1 MTRGAARAAVRRRRP
16 ARGAGRATIRG
27 AARAAAAGLLV
38 TIAAPA
44 AGQPPPPDAM
54 VQVRP
59 ADETGGSAPLLGF
72 VAGADGH
79 VVAQIVAGDA
89 GHVVGADFAVRLAGG
104 VEHVVAE
111 GVAYDDASG
120 LGLLRLTTDPP
131 PAPYPF
137 ARDPAETGRAVFGVT
152 VDADTGE
159 AVVRSGSI
167 SRIIEPASSSDP
179 ADPATIRHNALAG
192 ERRHGAPL
200 FNNCGQVV
208 GVIVERAAETPGSA
222 RAAPAEWLVETFGDD
237 GLAPVR
243 VEEVCL
249 SDAEQVAASE
259 QARVEAEEQTAAAQA
274 AAEEAEAARAA
285 AQEQAE
291 AERAAAEE
299 QTAAAQAAAEEA
311 EAERAAAELQV
322 AEAEQV
328 RLELEARADEAWR
341 NQAAA
346 EQARAAAAA
355 DAAAAAERAEAAER
369 DRQATRRY
377 AAWAAAAGGA
387 SSALLLGLWLAARRS
402 RARAARAGRAAA
414 AEASAARTA
423 MAARAAAE
431 QEAAAVPDVVLTG
444 TDPEGRPVSL
454 RVPGRVVAGRSG
466 AVVGRSP
473 FDGEVVLNHPEVS
486 RRHFRL
492 FRADGT
498 LMVEDLGSMNGTA
511 LDGVPLVAGAG
522 QPLAAGARLRVGQIE
537 FTMRT
542 PAGDGGE
549 GDGS

>member
-1 MTRGAARAAVRRRRP
+1 MT
-16 ARGAGRATIRG
+16 

-38 TIAAPA
+38 ALAAPA
-44 AGQPPPPDAM
+44 AGQPATDAM
-54 VQVRP
+54 VEVRR
-59 ADETGGSAPLLGF
+59 AGEESVGGAFLLGF
-72 VAGADGH
+72 VADADGH
-79 VVAQIVAGDA
+79 VVAHIVAGDA
-89 GHVVGADFAVRLAGG
+89 GRVVGADFSARLAGG
-104 VEHVVAE
+104 AELVAE

-120 LGLLRLTTDPP
+120 LGLLRLRLNTDPP
-131 PAPYPF
+131 PALYPF
-137 ARDPAETGRAVFGVT
+137 ARDPAETGRAVYGVT
-152 VDADTGE
+152 VDAETGE
-159 AVVRSGSI
+159 AVVRRGSI
-167 SRIIEPASSSDP
+167 SRIETAAAPGP

-208 GVIVERAAETPGSA
+208 GVIVERAADPPGSA
-222 RAAPAEWLVETFGDD
+222 LAAPAEWLVATFGGD

-249 SDAEQVAASE
+249 SAIEQVAAAE
-259 QARVEAEEQTAAAQA
+259 QARVEAEQA
-274 AAEEAEAARAA
+274 RVAAEQARVAAEAARAEA
-285 AQEQAE
+285 AEQAE
-291 AERAAAEE
+291 ADRAAAQEE
-299 QTAAAQAAAEEA
+299 AAARVAAEADRDAAQAAQEEAAARVAPAEERARAA
-311 EAERAAAELQV
+311 EERVAEVEQARRDEVEQARSAAAEST
-322 AEAEQV
+322 A
-328 RLELEARADEAWR
+328 
-341 NQAAA
+341 
-346 EQARAAAAA
+346 
-355 DAAAAAERAEAAER
+355 AAER

-377 AAWAAAAGGA
+377 AAWAAAGGA

-444 TDPEGRPVSL
+444 TDPAGQSISL

-492 FRADGT
+492 FRAGGA
-498 LMVEDLGSMNGTA
+498 LMVDDLGSMNGTA
-511 LDGVPLVAGAG
+511 LDGAPLVAGAA
-522 QPLAAGARLRVGQIE
+522 QPIAAGARLRVGQIE

-549 GDGS
+549 GDEP

>member
-1 MTRGAARAAVRRRRP
+1 MT
-16 ARGAGRATIRG
+16 

-38 TIAAPA
+38 ALAAPA
-44 AGQPPPPDAM
+44 AGQQPATDAM
-54 VQVRP
+54 VEVRR
-59 ADETGGSAPLLGF
+59 AGEESVGRAFLLGF
-72 VAGADGH
+72 VADADGH
-79 VVAQIVAGDA
+79 VVAHIVAGDA
-89 GHVVGADFAVRLAGG
+89 GRVVGADFSARLAGG
-104 VEHVVAE
+104 AELVAE

-120 LGLLRLTTDPP
+120 LGLLRLRLNTDPP

-137 ARDPAETGRAVFGVT
+137 ARDPAETGRAVYGVT
-152 VDADTGE
+152 VDADTRE
-159 AVVRSGSI
+159 AVVGRGSI
-167 SRIIEPASSSDP
+167 SRIETAAAPGP

-200 FNNCGQVV
+200 FNNCGQVA
-208 GVIVERAAETPGSA
+208 GVIVERATEPPGSA
-222 RAAPAEWLVETFGDD
+222 LAAPAEWLVATFGDA

-249 SDAEQVAASE
+249 SAIEQV
-259 QARVEAEEQTAAAQA
+259 
-274 AAEEAEAARAA
+274 
-285 AQEQAE
+285 
-291 AERAAAEE
+291 
-299 QTAAAQAAAEEA
+299 
-311 EAERAAAELQV
+311 
-322 AEAEQV
+322 
-328 RLELEARADEAWR
+328 
-341 NQAAA
+341 AAA
-346 EQARAAAAA
+346 EQARVAAEQARVAAEQARVAAEAARAEAAEQAEADRAAAQDEAA
-355 DAAAAAERAEAAER
+355 ARVAAEEERDAAQAAQDEAAARVAPAEERARAAEERVAEVEQEVEQARSAAAESTAAAER

-377 AAWAAAAGGA
+377 AAWAAAGGA

-444 TDPEGRPVSL
+444 TDPAGQSISL

-511 LDGVPLVAGAG
+511 LDGVPLVAGAA
-522 QPLAAGARLRVGQIE
+522 QPIAAGARLRVGQIE

-549 GDGS
+549 GDEP